1 MIAILSPAKILNFAP
16 QNFLTENTQP
26 EFLKDA
32 EILMNEI
39 RQLSAFDISK
49 LLSINS
55 NLAHLNADRY
65 FNWHLPFTTENAK
78 QAVLVYNG
86 EVFHGLDAKS
96 FSAED
101 FIYLQSHLRILSGLY
116 GVLRPLDLIQP
127 YRLEIST
134 KLDTE
139 KGKDVYAFWGE
150 KLTTSLN
157 KALITSGKPKVVLNL
172 SSGEYFKSIN
182 RNLLN
187 ARVIDFEFLES
198 KNDRYKAIVVYI
210 KKARGMMVRYVIEN
224 RIENVEDLKGFSA
237 DGYWFSERLSTENKF
252 VFTRDA

>member
-1 MIAILSPAKILNFAP
+1 MLFRS
-16 QNFLTENTQP
+16 
-26 EFLKDA
+26 
-32 EILMNEI
+32 
-39 RQLSAFDISK
+39 
-49 LLSINS
+49 
-55 NLAHLNADRY
+55 
-65 FNWHLPFTTENAK
+65 
-78 QAVLVYNG
+78 
-86 EVFHGLDAKS
+86 
-96 FSAED
+96 
-101 FIYLQSHLRILSGLY
+101 
-116 GVLRPLDLIQP
+116 P

-237 DGYWFSERLSTENKF
+237 DGYWFSEELSNAGKY
-252 VFTRDA
+252 VFTRG